1 MLKELQLVNTL
12 TFESEK
18 IFDQALPKLRSSLPN
33 YEVCAWD
40 NNLSTT
46 ISPFDSIISKR
57 KNYSTDLTRKASLS
71 PIFTLDHFS
80 KRPKIGLKK
89 SPTPLMYKIATIA
102 LNDFESLP
110 KEKKLKR
117 MSNRYKHIESNK
129 KFGSVYMPRKGATNK
144 TEFKRNSVPEI
155 SNLLKMLKP
164 ETKNPVK
171 AAIVPKLRSRTE
183 LYKSYTRK
191 KERKKMNFSFLEN
204 MSPEPVKINLKSFK

>member
-1 MLKELQLVNTL
+1 MSKELQLVNTL

-18 IFDQALPKLRSSLPN
+18 IGTQALPKLRSSLPN

-46 ISPFDSIISKR
+46 FSLFDSIIPKR
-57 KNYSTDLTRKASLS
+57 KNYSTDLSRKASLS
-71 PIFTLDHFS
+71 PIFTPDHFS
-80 KRPKIGLKK
+80 KKAKINLKK
-89 SPTPLMYKIATIA
+89 SPTPLVYKIATIA
-102 LNDFESLP
+102 LNDVQTP
-110 KEKKLKR
+110 TKEKKLKKI
-117 MSNRYKHIESNK
+117 SNRYKQIDSNK
-129 KFGSVYMPRKGATNK
+129 KFGSIYLPRKGVTNK
-144 TEFKRNSVPEI
+144 NEFKRSSVPEI

-183 LYKSYTRK
+183 LYRSFTKK